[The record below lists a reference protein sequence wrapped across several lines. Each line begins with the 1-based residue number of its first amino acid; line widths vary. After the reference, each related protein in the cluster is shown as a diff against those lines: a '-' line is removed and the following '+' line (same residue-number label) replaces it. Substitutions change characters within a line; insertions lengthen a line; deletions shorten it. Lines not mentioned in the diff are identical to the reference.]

1 MNALKLRNIMLAGI
15 GLIIILIGVTIYY
28 ASAFLHD
35 ETVKSVHTKI
45 DAEVSAQDLDRLKNL
60 QKTLDANQ
68 NSVRKAEQIVS
79 ATQQYQ
85 YQDQIINDI
94 NRYAQQTGVEVTAYN
109 FTTTTSKPTTPQPQ
123 VAGVKTI
130 SATLTLKSPLPFD
143 NYLRFLKAIEQ
154 NLTKMQI
161 SGVNITPDTA
171 DVNSVVNP
179 SIGLIVY
186 VR

>member
-1 MNALKLRNIMLAGI
+1 MLAGI